1 MLIRP
6 VVELERGET
15 ALAQMLLIA
24 QDRAVAETDRE
35 ANQPSPTC
43 LAWKMS
49 AIQPREE
56 LAELP
61 RCRLDPVRDPR
72 LWSYPQETAE
82 ITLD

>member
-43 LAWKMS
+43 LAWN
-49 AIQPREE
+49 
-56 LAELP
+56 
-61 RCRLDPVRDPR
+61 DVRDSAKRRARRIAPR
-72 LWSYPQETAE
+72 PA
-82 ITLD
+82 

>member
-1 MLIRP
+1 
-6 VVELERGET
+6 
-15 ALAQMLLIA
+15 
-24 QDRAVAETDRE
+24 
-35 ANQPSPTC
+35 
-43 LAWKMS
+43 MS

-61 RCRLDPVRDPR
+61 RGRLDPVRDPR

>member
-24 QDRAVAETDRE
+24 QDGAVAETDRE

-43 LAWKMS
+43 LAWNDVCDS
-49 AIQPREE
+49 AKRRARRIAP
-56 LAELP
+56 LP
-61 RCRLDPVRDPR
+61 
-72 LWSYPQETAE
+72 A
-82 ITLD
+82 